1 MDLGKEFH
9 IHQNTDDYPPI
20 EPSSSSKWIHHFRE
34 QLLFFHFNMSMKLN
48 NNVFRILYTQF
59 VQVLQSIKKCIHE
72 NENNQEYKFIL
83 DLFYRLVFY
92 TRDIH
97 HGKGERDISYLL
109 IMAFYDVYPTLAI
122 YALHEF
128 VRNTHKSTT
137 IQPNGFIG
145 SPSIGSWRDIFA
157 CCDFLRDYSIHRE
170 NHALIDTCVEMAV
183 LQLIQDNHTWNFST
197 RKQNTDYISNVAKW
211 IPREHKKYD
220 WMYTK
225 LASHWSRYVHSFI
238 LCSATTTESH
248 AKAMLKCKRLFRKQI
263 SFLNKQLQT
272 PEIHMSRGKWE
283 SIRRLHMPTK
293 TYLKHFDKLHTTTD
307 IIYENN
313 NGYLHKN
320 RIGSLPSS
328 ANMIKHAI
336 RIISNV
342 DYDNKD
348 DLDLS
353 RSHLNSMWK
362 RITSHFLPGEFQFT
376 LPILD
381 VSTTMLQTD
390 TYGFYSAMAVAM
402 MIGSKS
408 SLGPRIL
415 AVANYS
421 VWIQWKHTDNFVDIV
436 ENIMDSISPI
446 QGSLL
451 HLENSFNLI
460 IHALYGSRS
469 TNRFIEIMNI
479 VFISDFSVRTNCS
492 DISKLFDTNMF
503 DTSPSIIC
511 WNVATQN
518 IIDMPIDPSGHK
530 HYYHSGNSIHA
541 LKSIIPSGDTLNAFD
556 SLVKVLNNPR
566 YLHASTYLQLLCN
579 SSSE

>member
-1 MDLGKEFH
+1 MDLGKDFH
-9 IHQNTDDYPPI
+9 IHQNTNDYPPI
-20 EPSSSSKWIHHFRE
+20 EPPSSSKWIHHFRE
-34 QLLFFHFNMSMKLN
+34 QLIFFHFNMSNKQN
-48 NNVFRILYTQF
+48 SNVFRILYTQF

-72 NENNQEYKFIL
+72 NENNQEYKFII

-97 HGKGERDISYLL
+97 HGKGERDMSYLL
-109 IMAFYDVYPTLAI
+109 IMAFYDVYPSLAI

-128 VRNTHKSTT
+128 VRNTYKSTT
-137 IQPNGFIG
+137 IESYAMIG
-145 SPSIGSWRDIFA
+145 SPSIGSWKDIFA
-157 CCDFLRDYSIHRE
+157 CCDFLRNYSIHGE
-170 NHALIDTCVEMAV
+170 NHALIDKCVEMAI
-183 LQLIQDNHTWNFST
+183 LQLIQDNHTWNHST
-197 RKQNTDYISNVAKW
+197 SKQNPDYISNVAKW

-220 WMYTK
+220 WIYNK
-225 LASHWSRYVHSFI
+225 LVSYWSGYVHSHI
-238 LCSATTTESH
+238 LRSAKTPESYT
-248 AKAMLKCKRLFRKQI
+248 KAMLKCKRLFRKQI
-263 SFLNKQLQT
+263 SFLNKQLHT
-272 PEIHMSRGKWE
+272 PEIYMSHGNWQ
-283 SIRRLHMPTK
+283 SIRRLHMPNK

-313 NGYLHKN
+313 NGYLHKT
-320 RIGSLPSS
+320 RIGSLPSC

-342 DYDNKD
+342 DSDNKY

-381 VSTTMLQTD
+381 VSTTMLQTHTD
-390 TYGFYSAMAVAM
+390 GFYSAIAIAM

-415 AVANYS
+415 AISNYS
-421 VWIQWKHTDNFVDIV
+421 VWIQWKQTDTFVDIV

-460 IHALYGSRS
+460 IQALYGSRS
-469 TNRFIEIMNI
+469 TNRFIENMNV
-479 VFISDFSVRTNCS
+479 VFISDFSVHINCNE
-492 DISKLFDTNMF
+492 ISKLFNINMF

-518 IIDMPIDPSGHK
+518 IINMPMDPSGHK
-530 HYYHSGNSIHA
+530 HYYHSGNSIYA
-541 LKSIIPSGDTLNAFD
+541 LKSIITSNITVNAFD
-556 SLVKVLNNPR
+556 SIVNLLNNPR
-566 YLHASTYLQLLCN
+566 YLHASNYLHSLCN
-579 SSSE
+579 S